1 MKDVRNEGIGMEFIQ
16 KEKITVLTS
25 DFQDSHQLIWNENSD
40 SERITITKVY
50 VHPGKVNGRHKHEHS
65 EQIWIALHGTA
76 TLLLENENTMEFRE
90 GDVVRFADGDVH
102 GVANSMDEDFVY
114 ISVTSPPI
122 NFRYA
127 YDSQKKEKED

>member
-1 MKDVRNEGIGMEFIQ
+1 MEMIRR
-16 KEKITVLTS
+16 EDITVLTS
-25 DFQDSHQLIWNENSD
+25 DFQDSHQLLWSENSS

-50 VHPGKVNGRHKHEHS
+50 VHPGKVNGRHQHDHS
-65 EQIWIALHGTA
+65 EQIWIAIHGTA
-76 TLLLENENTMEFRE
+76 TLLLDHDKTLEFRE

-102 GVANSMDEDFVY
+102 GVRNDMEEEFVY

-127 YDSQKKEKED
+127 YHSEKGKKGD